1 VTLTTPTSAIPPASK
16 RPFLPFSRPSIAP
29 EDIAAVTEVLS
40 SGWITTGARCAELER
55 RFAEMTGS
63 RHAIALT
70 SATAGMHLVMHALD
84 IGPGDE
90 VVTPSMTWVSTIN
103 LIALRGATPVFVD
116 VDRDTLM
123 TTADRVEEA
132 LTPRTKLVV
141 PVHFAG
147 AALDLAPLRALAQ
160 RRGIA
165 LVEDAAHSAGT
176 EYGGRPIGAEGTA
189 IFSLHPIKNLTSGE
203 GGIICTDSD
212 ELAARLR
219 RLRFHGL
226 GADAYQRESQGRSP
240 QAEVQEPGYKYNLP
254 DMNAALGLSQ
264 LGRLEEMNAQRT
276 ALAAR
281 YRSLL
286 EGVEGIESADGVDGA
301 RGGARPA
308 GVEGVLPLAVP
319 SYPMRHCW
327 HLFIVRID
335 AERAGLTRDELM
347 VRLKERGIG
356 TGLHFRAAH
365 LHKYYRTHLSLRRPL
380 PNTEWNSDRVCSL
393 PLFPDMALPDVDRV
407 VDAIRDVLAEARR

>member
-1 VTLTTPTSAIPPASK
+1 MSEP
-16 RPFLPFSRPSIAP
+16 PFLPFSRPSIAP

-70 SATAGMHLVMHALD
+70 SATAGMHLLLHALD
-84 IGPGDE
+84 VGPGDE
-90 VVTPSMTWVSTIN
+90 VVTPSMTWVSTVN

-116 VDRDTLM
+116 IDRDTLM
-123 TTADRVEEA
+123 TTADRIEEA

-160 RRGIA
+160 RRGIP
-165 LVEDAAHSAGT
+165 LIEDAAHSAGT
-176 EYGGRPIGAEGTA
+176 EYGGRPIGAQGTA
-189 IFSLHPIKNLTSGE
+189 IFSVHPIKNLTSGE
-203 GGIICTDSD
+203 GGLICTDSD

-264 LGRLEEMNAQRT
+264 LGRLEEMNAKRA

-286 EGVEGIESADGVDGA
+286 AGTEGMEGIEGVEGVEGIE
-301 RGGARPA
+301 
-308 GVEGVLPLAVP
+308 GVLPLTVP
-319 SYPMRHCW
+319 SYAMRHCW

-335 AERAGLTRDELM
+335 PARAGLTRDELM
-347 VRLKERGIG
+347 ARLKTRGIG

-365 LHKYYRTHLSLRRPL
+365 LHKYYRTHVAPQRPL
-380 PNTEWNSDRVCSL
+380 PNTEWNSERVCSL
-393 PLFPDMALPDVDRV
+393 PLFPDMALADVDRV
-407 VDAIRDVLAEARR
+407 VDTIRAVIEEARA